1 VQNYFRENF
10 KENKKI
16 LMDKN
21 RELSKLKNSILKF
34 NKDFPG
40 KNLVFSDGNKDAKVM
55 IIGEAP
61 GRTEN
66 KLQKPFVGR
75 AGKLLDT
82 LLESIHLDRSKVY
95 ITNVVNYRPDK
106 NRKPTSE
113 EINEFKKLLFKH
125 IEIISPKYI
134 LLLGASAATAV
145 LNHIG
150 PLNEVRGKWKSVKII
165 NSYFDILTT
174 VHPAFLLRQQSK
186 KKYALKDLMEFSKKI
201 RVNKNKN

>member
-16 LMDKN
+16 VMDKN

-61 GRTEN
+61 GRTED

-75 AGKLLDT
+75 AGKLLDS
-82 LLESIHLDRSKVY
+82 LLESINLNRSKVY

-106 NRKPTSE
+106 NRKPTAD
-113 EINEFKKLLFKH
+113 EINEFKKILFRH
-125 IEIISPKYI
+125 IEIISPKCI
-134 LLLGASAATAV
+134 LLLGATAATAV
-145 LNHIG
+145 LNHAG
-150 PLNEVRGKWKSVKII
+150 PLSEVRGKWKNIKII
-165 NSYFDILTT
+165 KSYFDILTT
-174 VHPAFLLRQQSK
+174 FHPAFLLRRP
-186 KKYALKDLMEFSKKI
+186 EKKI
-201 RVNKNKN
+201 LVIKDFRKIYSQI

>member
-1 VQNYFRENF
+1 
-10 KENKKI
+10 
-16 LMDKN
+16 MDKD

-34 NKDFPG
+34 NKNFPG

-61 GRTEN
+61 GRTED

-75 AGKLLDT
+75 AGNLLDS
-82 LLESIHLDRSKVY
+82 LLESIHLDRTKVY

-106 NRKPTSE
+106 NRKPKSK
-113 EINEFKKLLFKH
+113 EINVFKKLLFEH
-125 IEIISPKYI
+125 IEIISPKCI
-134 LLLGASAATAV
+134 LLLGATAATAV

-150 PLNEVRGKWKSVKII
+150 PLSEIRGKWKNIKIV

-174 VHPAFLLRQQSK
+174 FHPAFLLRQSNKIKLVIQDIKSLK
-186 KKYALKDLMEFSKKI
+186 KKI
-201 RVNKNKN
+201 

>member
-1 VQNYFRENF
+1 MQNYFRENF

-16 LMDKN
+16 VMDKN

-61 GRTEN
+61 GRTED

-75 AGKLLDT
+75 AGKLLDS
-82 LLESIHLDRSKVY
+82 LLESINLNRSKVY

-106 NRKPTSE
+106 NRKPTAD
-113 EINEFKKLLFKH
+113 EINEFKKLLFRH
-125 IEIISPKYI
+125 IEIISPKCI
-134 LLLGASAATAV
+134 LLLGATAATAV

-150 PLNEVRGKWKSVKII
+150 PLSEVRGKWKNVKII
-165 NSYFDILTT
+165 KSYFDILTT
-174 VHPAFLLRQQSK
+174 FHPAFLLRRP
-186 KKYALKDLMEFSKKI
+186 EKKI
-201 RVNKNKN
+201 LVIKDFRKIYNQI